1 MLETLQNNMPLQHF
15 RDGIQDVASQIKE
28 MDGALTEDAE
38 IEKVNPL
45 EHTFADG
52 MYIRKIVMPA
62 GQLIISKIHK
72 QQHPYFILSG
82 DVSVMTEN
90 GVVRYNTPFNGI
102 TEAGTQRILYTH
114 TETTWITVQ
123 RTDETDVKTIVNN
136 LTATDFNDPELST
149 ETINEL
155 LGGNQ

>member
-1 MLETLQNNMPLQHF
+1 
-15 RDGIQDVASQIKE
+15 
-28 MDGALTEDAE
+28 MDEALTEDAE

-72 QQHPYFILSG
+72 QQHPFFILSG

-90 GVVRYNTPFNGI
+90 GVVRYNKPFNGI
-102 TEAGTQRILYTH
+102 TEVGTQRILYTH
-114 TETTWITVQ
+114 AETTWITVQ
-123 RTDETDVKTIVNN
+123 RTDETDVEKIVNT
-136 LTATDFNDPELST
+136 LTAKDFNDPELST

>member
-1 MLETLQNNMPLQHF
+1 MPLQHF
-15 RDGIQDVASQIKE
+15 RDGVQDIASQIKD
-28 MDGALTEDAE
+28 MDEALTEDAE

-72 QQHPYFILSG
+72 QQHPFFILSG

-90 GVVRYNTPFNGI
+90 GVVRYNKPFNGI

-114 TETTWITVQ
+114 AETTWITVQ
-123 RTDETDVKTIVNN
+123 RTNETDVEKIVNT
-136 LTATDFNDPELST
+136 LTAKDFNDPELST

>member
-1 MLETLQNNMPLQHF
+1 MLETLQNSMPLQHF
-15 RDGIQDVASQIKE
+15 RDGVQDIASQIKD
-28 MDGALTEDAE
+28 MDEALTEDAE

-72 QQHPYFILSG
+72 QQHPFFILSG
-82 DVSVMTEN
+82 DVSVMTEK
-90 GVVRYNTPFNGI
+90 GVVRYNKPFNGI

-114 TETTWITVQ
+114 AETTWITVQ
-123 RTDETDVKTIVNN
+123 RTNETDVEKIVNT
-136 LTATDFNDPELST
+136 LTAKDFNDPELST